1 MSTVMD
7 VQERRKYIQ
16 QFTVNSVAENGCKRI
31 LIQLFG
37 LMGHG
42 KSSLINSCIYTLGDK
57 EYEMKVEASGSDGSH
72 TTERIT
78 YQLTECITMV
88 DNRGFQYMADNEFGQ
103 VYAQL
108 GNFFPLNQ
116 KVEWKK
122 DFVELMSKVED
133 SDATPNYSDF
143 IVPIFVHSAKSVMS
157 DTEISSVKT
166 FFSGCKNMTGVYPIV
181 VLTHRL
187 SKTDSNLEGKFRRT
201 GAEQILEVENYT
213 GRDNIKTRGRC
224 SDLLAVI
231 ENALRDVKFRIEQ
244 NWNPVTERIK
254 RKKFL
259 LKFMHD
265 FAIAEKEKEAVKKV
279 QEARRNEYN
288 RLKEKASNMW
298 FARFPEF

>member
-1 MSTVMD
+1 MVTGL
-7 VQERRKYIQ
+7 
-16 QFTVNSVAENGCKRI
+16 NGCTI
-31 LIQLFG
+31 IAHHLTI
-37 LMGHG
+37 
-42 KSSLINSCIYTLGDK
+42 SSL
-57 EYEMKVEASGSDGSH
+57 
-72 TTERIT
+72 
-78 YQLTECITMV
+78 
-88 DNRGFQYMADNEFGQ
+88 
-103 VYAQL
+103 
-108 GNFFPLNQ
+108 FFC
-116 KVEWKK
+116 
-122 DFVELMSKVED
+122 
-133 SDATPNYSDF
+133 
-143 IVPIFVHSAKSVMS
+143 SAKSVMS

>member
-16 QFTVNSVAENGCKRI
+16 QFKVNSVAENGYKRI

-108 GNFFPLNQ
+108 
-116 KVEWKK
+116 
-122 DFVELMSKVED
+122 
-133 SDATPNYSDF
+133 
-143 IVPIFVHSAKSVMS
+143 
-157 DTEISSVKT
+157 
-166 FFSGCKNMTGVYPIV
+166 GVYPIV